1 MLMQNFAGQ
10 IRCVVG
16 DVQVAYVHTVRY
28 TSSDTK
34 TIQDRIGL
42 LFTHDDGDL
51 GAISTPDGANLC
63 QPDIERRSSHLKYVC
78 STFRRSVNR
87 YRDRSESRSDGK
99 RKILVDN

>member
-10 IRCVVG
+10 IRCIVG

-34 TIQDRIGL
+34 TIRDRIGL

-63 QPDIERRSSHLKYVC
+63 QPDLERRSSQKKL
-78 STFRRSVNR
+78 STKKTVQNNS
-87 YRDRSESRSDGK
+87 YR
-99 RKILVDN
+99 